1 MNPRTPLGHS
11 ASGNARGD
19 HGLDD
24 HAPGQCAHSEQEG
37 SHAAHVH
44 AAHADSGHTHAE
56 HTHPDHTHAE
66 HAHAGPEGAH
76 SGQAHSGHSHL
87 GHHVHAPADFG
98 RAFAIGV
105 TLNLAFV
112 VVEALY
118 GWRADSLALI
128 ADAAHNL
135 SDVAGLALA
144 WVAVIVGRRRPTM
157 RNTYGLKR
165 ATIIASFINAVVLL
179 LAMGSLAWE
188 AAIRLSTPE
197 PIAAVTVM
205 VVAAIGVA
213 VNGVTAW
220 LFMAGGSQDL
230 NIRGAFLHMAS
241 DALVSLAVVAGG
253 ALYLWKGWGWID
265 PALSLAIA
273 VIILIGTWS
282 LFRQSLHLMLDGV
295 PGHIRLA
302 EVEGAL
308 LAQAGVHAVHDLHV
322 WATGTSSFALTAHLV
337 LADEG
342 VDREVILARSNDVIR
357 QRFKIQHVTLQV
369 ESGDYALHCGGCDNA
384 GNLF

>member
-1 MNPRTPLGHS
+1 MSPPAPPSRSTSDNAHGDHRHDDHHPGHGTHS
-11 ASGNARGD
+11 AQDVG
-19 HGLDD
+19 HG
-24 HAPGQCAHSEQEG
+24 
-37 SHAAHVH
+37 
-44 AAHADSGHTHAE
+44 
-56 HTHPDHTHAE
+56 
-66 HAHAGPEGAH
+66 
-76 SGQAHSGHSHL
+76 GQAHSGHTHL

-98 RAFAIGV
+98 RAFAVGV

-179 LAMGSLAWE
+179 IAMGSLAWE

-213 VNGVTAW
+213 VNGITAW
-220 LFMAGGSQDL
+220 LFMAGGKQDL
-230 NIRGAFLHMAS
+230 NIRGAFLHMAG

-273 VIILIGTWS
+273 VIILVGTWS

-295 PGHIRLA
+295 PGHIRLE
-302 EVEGAL
+302 EVESAL
-308 LAQAGVHAVHDLHV
+308 LAQTGVHAVHDLHV

-337 LADEG
+337 LANEG
-342 VDREVILARSNDVIR
+342 GDREVILERSNDVIR
-357 QRFKIQHVTLQV
+357 ERFNIQHITLQV
-369 ESGDYALHCGGCDNA
+369 ESGNYALHCGACDNA
-384 GNLF
+384 GKVF

>member
-1 MNPRTPLGHS
+1 MNQRAPAGAAGSGH
-11 ASGNARGD
+11 AHGD
-19 HGLDD
+19 PGHED
-24 HAPGQCAHSEQEG
+24 HAPGQCAHSDQHG
-37 SHAAHVH
+37 SHAGHDH
-44 AAHADSGHTHAE
+44 AQHADS
-56 HTHPDHTHAE
+56 DHTHAVS
-66 HAHAGPEGAH
+66 AGPH
-76 SGQAHSGHSHL
+76 SEHAHSGHSHF
-87 GHHVHAPADFG
+87 GPHNHAPADFG

-144 WVAVIVGRRRPTM
+144 WGAVMVGRRRPTA

-188 AAIRLSTPE
+188 AVIRLSTPE

-205 VVAAIGVA
+205 AVAAMGVV

-273 VIILIGTWS
+273 VVILIGTWS
-282 LFRQSLHLMLDGV
+282 LLRQSLHLMLDGV

-308 LAQAGVHAVHDLHV
+308 LAQAGVRAVHDLHV

-337 LADEG
+337 LADQG
-342 VDREVILARSNDVIR
+342 GDREVILERSHDAIR
-357 QRFKIQHVTLQV
+357 ERFNIHHITLQV
-369 ESGDYALHCGGCDNA
+369 ESSDYAQHCDRCDNVA
-384 GNLF
+384 KVF

>member
-1 MNPRTPLGHS
+1 M
-11 ASGNARGD
+11 
-19 HGLDD
+19 
-24 HAPGQCAHSEQEG
+24 
-37 SHAAHVH
+37 
-44 AAHADSGHTHAE
+44 
-56 HTHPDHTHAE
+56 
-66 HAHAGPEGAH
+66 
-76 SGQAHSGHSHL
+76 
-87 GHHVHAPADFG
+87 HAPADFG

-157 RNTYGLKR
+157 RHTFGLKR

-188 AAIRLSTPE
+188 AVIRLSTPE

-205 VVAAIGVA
+205 AVAAIGVA

-220 LFMAGGSQDL
+220 LFMAGGKQDL
-230 NIRGAFLHMAS
+230 NIRGAFLHMAG

-253 ALYLWKGWGWID
+253 ALYLWKGWG
-265 PALSLAIA
+265 
-273 VIILIGTWS
+273 
-282 LFRQSLHLMLDGV
+282 
-295 PGHIRLA
+295 
-302 EVEGAL
+302 
-308 LAQAGVHAVHDLHV
+308 
-322 WATGTSSFALTAHLV
+322 
-337 LADEG
+337 
-342 VDREVILARSNDVIR
+342 
-357 QRFKIQHVTLQV
+357 
-369 ESGDYALHCGGCDNA
+369 
-384 GNLF
+384 

>member
-1 MNPRTPLGHS
+1 MNPRAPGGHS
-11 ASGNARGD
+11 GSGHGQGD
-19 HGLDD
+19 HGHDD

-37 SHAAHVH
+37 SHPGRAH
-44 AAHADSGHTHAE
+44 AAHS
-56 HTHPDHTHAE
+56 
-66 HAHAGPEGAH
+66 H
-76 SGQAHSGHSHL
+76 SGQQHSEHAQAGPQGAPSGHAHSGHSHL

-105 TLNLAFV
+105 TLNLSFA

-188 AAIRLSTPE
+188 AVIRLSTPE

-273 VIILIGTWS
+273 VVILIGTWS
-282 LFRQSLHLMLDGV
+282 LFRKSLHLMLDGV
-295 PGHIRLA
+295 PDHIRLA

-308 LAQAGVHAVHDLHV
+308 LAQAGVRAVHDLHV
-322 WATGTSSFALTAHLV
+322 WAMGTSSFALTAHLV

-342 VDREVILARSNDVIR
+342 VDREVILERSNDVIR
-357 QRFKIQHVTLQV
+357 ERFNIEHITLQV
-369 ESGDYALHCGGCDNA
+369 ESGDYAGHCGGCDNA
-384 GNLF
+384 GKVF

>member
-1 MNPRTPLGHS
+1 M
-11 ASGNARGD
+11 
-19 HGLDD
+19 
-24 HAPGQCAHSEQEG
+24 
-37 SHAAHVH
+37 
-44 AAHADSGHTHAE
+44 
-56 HTHPDHTHAE
+56 
-66 HAHAGPEGAH
+66 
-76 SGQAHSGHSHL
+76 
-87 GHHVHAPADFG
+87 HAPADFG

-105 TLNLAFV
+105 TLNLAFA

-157 RNTYGLKR
+157 RHTFGLKR

-179 LAMGSLAWE
+179 IAMGSLAWE

-213 VNGVTAW
+213 VNGITAW
-220 LFMAGGSQDL
+220 LFMAGGKQDL
-230 NIRGAFLHMAS
+230 NIRGAFLHMAG

-265 PALSLAIA
+265 PALSLGIA
-273 VIILIGTWS
+273 VIILVGTWS

-302 EVEGAL
+302 EVESAL
-308 LAQAGVHAVHDLHV
+308 LAQTGVHAVHDLHV

-342 VDREVILARSNDVIR
+342 GDREVILERSNDVIR
-357 QRFKIQHVTLQV
+357 ERFNIQHITLQV
-369 ESGDYALHCGGCDNA
+369 ESGNYALHCGACDNA
-384 GNLF
+384 GKVF